1 MAPHL
6 NVLTFRNCLM
16 ISLAFWLAACVPPPA
31 EQPFAGIV
39 VDLNDPITRRVYEHQ
54 NNRNVDSLLTYLR
67 HESPSYRYQAA
78 RALGSFPSLSRTA
91 STALL
96 EALDDRYELVKS
108 AAAYA
113 IGQSGDESLAEPLT
127 AKFDISGQL
136 EEYNAAVL
144 AAVGK
149 IGDAR
154 SQVQIT
160 DVTTYTSGD
169 TLLQTAQL
177 RSLYYFALR
186 EQRTDRGDSLVLAQL
201 LDVQAPESVR
211 QVAGQYALRFPF
223 ATTDGEQAALRNLL
237 RVDDNPDAMMGII
250 RLLGRAG
257 NAEARVAL
265 SRTLQQQTDW
275 RIRVEALKA
284 LGSFEYALVRDDY
297 LRALTD
303 EHPLVRLQ
311 VGSQLLANGDAADA
325 TFYFRTARDSARAGD
340 VRYALYAA
348 ANRHLPLNLTDSR
361 GRINY
366 DLQRAFGA
374 TNNVY
379 EQRQILLALAEFPW
393 NYRTIYDLYSAASSP
408 VVRTAA
414 AEALHNISQREDF
427 DGFFRRSA
435 SRVRLDLA
443 SFFQEMVTTLAVGP
457 AYYASE
463 AIAADPDVYRP
474 LYPDQTWLRSAL
486 NAFKL
491 PKEIEAY
498 YAVDAARAALAGEA
512 APERTPPSGGGK
524 AINWELLGEAG
535 QDIQVRTT
543 AGRFTLRL
551 YPDLAPAASSNFL
564 ELAGDGYYDGK
575 VFHRIVPNFVA
586 QGGGPL
592 GDGFGAEDYAL
603 RTETPGLTWDRPGLV
618 GLASAGKDTEGV
630 QFFVTHRATPHLDG
644 NYTIFGEITEGQD
657 VVDQIT
663 PGTEIEEI
671 VIR

>member
-1 MAPHL
+1 MVLHL
-6 NVLTFRNCLM
+6 NATTFRILLALCL
-16 ISLAFWLAACVPPPA
+16 AGWLVGCVPPPA

-39 VDLNDPITRRVYEHQ
+39 VDLNDPITRRVYEHL
-54 NNRNVDSLLTYLR
+54 NNRNADSLLVYLT
-67 HESPSYRYQAA
+67 HQSPSYRYQAA
-78 RALGSFPSLSRTA
+78 RALGSFPEL
-91 STALL
+91 STAAG
-96 EALDDRYELVKS
+96 EALIATLDDRYELVKS

-113 IGQSGDESLAEPLT
+113 IGQSGREELAGQLT

-160 DVTTYTSGD
+160 DVTTYNSGD
-169 TLLQTAQL
+169 TLLQAAQL
-177 RSLYYFALR
+177 QSLYYFALR
-186 EQRTDRGDSLVLAQL
+186 ELRSEKGDSLILVRL
-201 LDVQAPESVR
+201 LDAQSPSRTREL
-211 QVAGQYALRFPF
+211 AGQYALRFPF
-223 ATTDGEQAALRNLL
+223 AISSEEGSELRNLL
-237 RVDDNPDAMMGII
+237 RQDGNPDAVMGAI
-250 RLLGRAG
+250 RLLGNSRAP
-257 NAEARVAL
+257 EARVAI
-265 SRTLQQQTDW
+265 SRALQQQRDW
-275 RIRVEALKA
+275 RLRVEALKA
-284 LGSFEYALVRDDY
+284 LGKFDYAFVRED
-297 LRALTD
+297 LLTALTD
-303 EHPLVRLQ
+303 EHPLVRQ
-311 VGSQLLANGDAADA
+311 EAGNQLLINGDPTDA
-325 TFYFRTARDSARAGD
+325 TFFFRTARDSSRAGD
-340 VRYALYAA
+340 ARYALYAA
-348 ANRHLPLNLTDSR
+348 ANRHLPVSLTDSR

-366 DLQRAFGA
+366 DLQRAFAA
-374 TNNVY
+374 TGDVY

-414 AEALHNISQREDF
+414 AEALYNISRRDDF
-427 DGFFRRSA
+427 DEFFRRS
-435 SRVRLDLA
+435 SPRVRLDLA

-463 AIAADPDVYRP
+463 AIVENPDVYRP

-498 YAVDAARAALAGEA
+498 YAVDAARAALAGES
-512 APERTPPSGGGK
+512 APERTPPGSGSK

-535 QDIQVRTT
+535 QNIQIRTT

-564 ELAGDGYYDGK
+564 ELVGEGYYDGK

-630 QFFVTHRATPHLDG
+630 QFFITHRATPHLDG
-644 NYTIFGEITEGQD
+644 NYTIFGEVTEGQD
-657 VVDQIT
+657 VVDRIT
-663 PGTEIEEI
+663 PGTVIEGI
-671 VIR
+671 VVR